1 MATITEQARKASRGS
16 VIGSPLGLLAAMAV
30 VLAGLLLLPITVPIG
45 PMYWDVFIYFDA
57 ANRIFD
63 GQVPS
68 NDFFTPVGPL
78 GYYVFAGAAWLFPNA
93 QPALLA
99 HWCWLIVTA
108 PLMALVVQQVDQRSR
123 GTAFALLVPFL
134 VFAVLPFN
142 TRDFYPYPGSDGFGI
157 YNRQA
162 SQLLYVLAAA
172 LIFVRNQRVLA
183 LVVTLAM
190 LALFFGKITGAV
202 AGGLLC
208 AFAFLTGRIS
218 LRHALAS
225 ALGFLAVLAIIE
237 FATGLVSNYVA
248 DILALVAMNE
258 STLAPRFVQSAS
270 LNFGVAMTGLLL
282 ATVVLYAERQRL
294 ASAVAGIRQECSA
307 RAVAKLLD
315 NDAFWL
321 VAVLFAGIFFE
332 TQNTGSQAMIL
343 VWPAVLAVL
352 LKAGRMFATPK
363 ILIATMALA
372 GACVLPPLVNT
383 VERAAR
389 TYGGAAKNVELPHG
403 HLKTLGAVSARP
415 EVMQRAM
422 RMLPFLAEHREPFDR
437 FVGMGE
443 LPAPLLY
450 SDFDFQIGHLVS
462 TDRAVGSLL
471 DLEQQAGI
479 RFETIMNLNFVNPYP
494 WLMDRSAPMHLAIG
508 ADPYRAVP
516 ETGSQELEAVRNVD
530 IALLPT
536 CPLTTANARLLELY
550 GEGLKD
556 HTRIRLDDCN
566 DAFVHPRL
574 AGELPAR

>member
-1 MATITEQARKASRGS
+1 MATITGHAQKASRGS
-16 VIGSPLGLLAAMAV
+16 VIGSPLALLAAVPV
-30 VLAGLLLLPITVPIG
+30 VLAGLLMLPLTVPIG
-45 PMYWDVFIYFDA
+45 PMYWDLFIYFDA

-63 GQVPS
+63 GQVPI

-78 GYYVFAGAAWLFPNA
+78 GYYVFAGATWLFPNA

-108 PLMALVVQQVDQRSR
+108 PLMAIVVHHVGQRSR

-142 TRDFYPYPGSDGFGI
+142 TRDFYPYPGSDGFGV

-162 SQLLYVLAAA
+162 SQLLYILAAA
-172 LIFVRNQRVLA
+172 LIFLRNQRALA
-183 LVVTLAM
+183 LIVTLAM

-208 AFAFLTGRIS
+208 VFAFLAGRIA
-218 LRHALAS
+218 LRYAAAS
-225 ALGFLAVLAIIE
+225 ALGFLAVLGAIE
-237 FATGLVSNYVA
+237 LATRLVSHYIA

-258 STLAPRFVQSAS
+258 GTLAPRFAQSAS
-270 LNFGVAMTGLLL
+270 LNFGMVATGLLL
-282 ATVVLYAERQRL
+282 AAVVLYAERQRL
-294 ASAVAGIRQECSA
+294 AAAMDSIRQDRNLGA
-307 RAVAKLLD
+307 LAKLLD

-321 VAVLFAGIFFE
+321 VAVLFVGVFFE

-343 VWPAVLAVL
+343 VWPAVLAIL
-352 LKAGRMFATPK
+352 LKAGRMIAKPK

-383 VERAAR
+383 IERAAR
-389 TYGGAAKNVELPHG
+389 TYVGASKNVELQHG
-403 HLKTLGAVSARP
+403 HLKTLGAVNARP
-415 EVMQRAM
+415 EVMQRAL

-437 FVGMGE
+437 FVTIEE
-443 LPAPLLY
+443 LPTPLLY
-450 SDFDFQIGHLVS
+450 SDFDFQIGQLLG
-462 TDRAVGSLL
+462 TDRAVGSLRH
-471 DLEQQAGI
+471 LEQLADI
-479 RFETIMNLNFVNPYP
+479 RFDTIMNLNFVNPYP
-494 WLMDRSAPMHLAIG
+494 WLMDRSAPKHLAIG
-508 ADPYRAVP
+508 ADPSRAVP
-516 ETGSQELEAVRNVD
+516 AAGSKELDAVRNVD

-550 GEGLKD
+550 GEGLKH

-566 DAFVHPRL
+566 DAFVNPRL
-574 AGELPAR
+574 ADKLPSR